1 METSRSPASGKAQRR
16 CPSCRSRVGLHESAC
31 PICGHVFATDPASLP
46 ADTSAAERVE
56 ITDTPARKVGDGVVA
71 IARPAAGPLSA
82 GRRSFLSQLP
92 WGVMGVVAVITAL
105 VIGAALLLRDMDS
118 SGGATPIPTPT
129 PPETSLAAGMATE
142 PTSAPAGAATITF
155 ADTPPA
161 TAATDTPTP
170 EPPTPLPPTD
180 TPVPP
185 PDIEYEVQ
193 AGDTCGGIAMKYNV
207 PVDTLI
213 AYNNLDANCFLR
225 IGDKLRI
232 PQPTPTPGPAPT
244 LPPDAT
250 PPDTATPGPP
260 QPTEAPLPTATL
272 PPQIVYT
279 VRAGDT
285 CSEIAARFRMPVSQL
300 IQQNGLDDNCLIRIG
315 QTLTLTFATPTPAV
329 SPTPIVAQTP
339 TPRAGYPAPQ
349 PVSPVEG
356 ALITES
362 AELVTLAWLSV
373 GLLKENEWYVVQVQP
388 AGAITVPVFETKA
401 TSIRLT
407 RAIFDGYDERSF
419 AWWVQVKQLVAVD
432 PRTNARVYNDL
443 SPASAVRRF
452 TWRRPPGTPTPP
464 PNGG

>member
-16 CPSCRSRVGLHESAC
+16 CPSCRSRVGLQESAC
-31 PICGHVFATDPASLP
+31 PICGHVFAPDPAGLP
-46 ADTSAAERVE
+46 PDEPRPERVE
-56 ITDTPARKVGDGVVA
+56 ITDTPLRKVM
-71 IARPAAGPLSA
+71 ARSTGSAASP

-92 WGVMGVVAVITAL
+92 WGVMGVVAVIAAL

-118 SGGATPIPTPT
+118 SGGATPMPTPAG
-129 PPETSLAAGMATE
+129 TSLAAGMATE
-142 PTSAPAGAATITF
+142 PASPPAAGATITF
-155 ADTPPA
+155 ADTPTVA
-161 TAATDTPTP
+161 AATDTPTP

-180 TPVPP
+180 TPAPP

-244 LPPDAT
+244 LPPGAT
-250 PPDTATPGPP
+250 LPDTATPGPL

-279 VRAGDT
+279 VREGDT
-285 CSEIAARFRMPVSQL
+285 CGEIAARFRMSVSQL

-329 SPTPIVAQTP
+329 SPTPIIAQTP
-339 TPRAGYPAPQ
+339 TPRVGYPAPQ
-349 PVSPVEG
+349 LVSPVED

-362 AELVTLAWLSV
+362 VESVTLAWLSV

-452 TWRRPPGTPTPP
+452 TWRRPAGTPTPM